1 MHLIV
6 AKAKLFK
13 RLAMSLWLPLILGLG
28 LTAAPAVPAKEVLRI
43 LAWPGYA
50 DPDLVAEFERR
61 HNISVEVSYIDTDDE
76 LWNRIHKN
84 GGKNFDVFAVNTAE
98 LQRYIDQGLTVPIN
112 LEHVKNHA
120 LQLPRFQDYT
130 AIPGVMR
137 QGQIYAVPYT
147 YSDMG
152 LIYNRKKVKKI
163 PQSISEMWDPDYRGR
178 VLAYNASNHNF
189 SIAGQVLGVKNPFAL
204 SGDEFKKA
212 VSQLIKL
219 RRNVLTFYSTPEE
232 VVKLYLE
239 NDIVL
244 IFGNYG
250 MQQVQALRA
259 AGADVGYVIPRE
271 GALSWLDCWVI
282 TPGAKDKTLAERWID
297 YTLEKNVS
305 DTFTKRHGLANTV
318 TPFQNNGKDK
328 IIWLEPLE
336 NYAKREE
343 LWSRIISGDDFE
355 KY

>member
-6 AKAKLFK
+6 TYTKLLY
-13 RLAMSLWLPLILGLG
+13 RLALTLCLPLLFGLA
-28 LTAAPAVPAKEVLRI
+28 TAPGASANGVLRV

-50 DPDLVAEFERR
+50 DADMVAEFERR
-61 HNISVEVSYIDTDDE
+61 HHISVEVSYINTDDE
-76 LWNRIHKN
+76 LWSRIRQN
-84 GGKNFDVFAVNTAE
+84 GGKDVDVFAVNTAE
-98 LQRYIDQGLTVPIN
+98 LQRYIDQGLAVPID
-112 LEHVKNHA
+112 LGHVKNHA
-120 LQLPRFQDYT
+120 RQLPRFQDYA
-130 AIPGVMR
+130 AIPGLMR
-137 QGQIYAVPYT
+137 KGQVYAVPYT

-152 LIYNRKKVKKI
+152 LIYNRKRVKKV
-163 PQSISEMWDPDYRGR
+163 PQSISELWDPDYRGR

-189 SIAGQVLGVKNPFAL
+189 SIAGQALGVKNPFAL
-204 SGDEFKKA
+204 SGEEFKKA
-212 VSQLIKL
+212 VAHLIKL

-232 VVKLYLE
+232 AVKLYLA

-259 AGADVGYVIPRE
+259 AGADVGYAIPRE

-282 TPGAKDKTLAERWID
+282 APGAQDRAMAESWID
-297 YTLEKNVS
+297 YTLEKDVS
-305 DTFTKRHGLANTV
+305 EAFTKHHGLANTV
-318 TPFQNNGKDK
+318 TPFQNDSKEK

-355 KY
+355 RF

>member
-1 MHLIV
+1 MPPFV
-6 AKAKLFK
+6 AVIA
-13 RLAMSLWLPLILGLG
+13 RLRQLRILLLLLGLG
-28 LTAAPAVPAKEVLRI
+28 LAQTVTAMEVLRI

-50 DPDLVAEFERR
+50 DPDVVVEFERR
-61 HNISVEVSYIDTDDE
+61 HNIRVEVSYIDSDDG
-76 LWNRIHKN
+76 LWNRIHN
-84 GGKNFDVFAVNTAE
+84 NSGKNFDVFAVNTAE

-112 LEHVKNHA
+112 LDHVKNHA
-120 LQLPRFQDYT
+120 RQLPRFQDYK
-130 AIPGVMR
+130 AIPGLVR
-137 QGQIYAVPYT
+137 NGQIYAVPYT

-189 SIAGQVLGVKNPFAL
+189 SIAGLAMGVKNPFAL
-204 SGDEFKKA
+204 NPGEFKMA

-219 RRNVLTFYSTPEE
+219 RRNVLTFYTTPEE

-239 NDIVL
+239 HDIVL

-282 TPGAKDKTLAERWID
+282 TPGAKNKTLAESWID
-297 YTLEKNVS
+297 FMLEKTVS
-305 DTFTKRHGLANTV
+305 DTLTKRHGLANTI
-318 TPFQNNGKDK
+318 TPFQDNSKDK

-336 NYAKREE
+336 NYAKREA

-355 KY
+355 KF